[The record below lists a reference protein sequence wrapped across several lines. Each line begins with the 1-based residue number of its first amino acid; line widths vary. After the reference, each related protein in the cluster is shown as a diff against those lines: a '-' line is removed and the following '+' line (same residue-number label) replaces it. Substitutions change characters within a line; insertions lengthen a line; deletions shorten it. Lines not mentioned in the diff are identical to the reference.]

1 MSCIVTTMTNPQLT
15 ESTQD
20 APRGKNWAA
29 MTPREFDTQA
39 KDQPLTLFGAPDEC
53 GSFDTLF

>member
-1 MSCIVTTMTNPQLT
+1 MVTPMMNSQLT
-15 ESTQD
+15 EDTANPAD
-20 APRGKNWAA
+20 APKGRQWAG
-29 MTPREFDTQA
+29 MVPRDFDTQA